1 MSRERS
7 TKFSAKSK
15 LILMNCVSSFVCAVA
30 IAYKKSKK
38 IMREYGKFH
47 VYM

>member
-1 MSRERS
+1 MLEMSRERS

-30 IAYKKSKK
+30 IAIQEKKAA
-38 IMREYGKFH
+38 
-47 VYM
+47 